1 MTLTKLMLMAALL
14 LWIQPTGAQDA
25 PIVAYFP
32 TSANVAK
39 RLLPFLV
46 TSKDR
51 IISIEIQSDEECLS
65 FVDFYFNHIFH
76 IYCYTPTRVSA
87 EVFIEDSEKN
97 RSKLSIAPF
106 DVVKESLPVT
116 ELATPAPIDSENQ
129 E

>member
-1 MTLTKLMLMAALL
+1 MTLKKLLLTAALF
-14 LWIQPTGAQDA
+14 LWIEPTGAQDA
-25 PIVAYFP
+25 PIVAYYP

-46 TSKDR
+46 TNKDR

-106 DVVKESLPVT
+106 EVVKESMPVA
-116 ELATPAPIDSENQ
+116 ELAAPAPTDSENQ
-129 E
+129 K